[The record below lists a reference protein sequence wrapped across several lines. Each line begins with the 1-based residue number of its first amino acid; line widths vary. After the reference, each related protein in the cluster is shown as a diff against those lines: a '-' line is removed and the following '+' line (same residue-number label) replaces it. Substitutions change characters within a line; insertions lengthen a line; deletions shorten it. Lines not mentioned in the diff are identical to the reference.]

1 MIHKKAQGCLPGPT
15 HDYTLCPRL
24 HDLHKRSMIKEATHP
39 CTLSVYVEEERER
52 CLYKHPIFIRDML
65 SGDREY
71 ACFWKRLPFNYTVK
85 LVLALKQRFFLLPP
99 YSRYLST
106 SLWQLQ
112 WYVICLSTKKHS
124 IHPRLISERRDQ
136 ELCLKHKPSDHS
148 HPLPD
153 TSPFL
158 TTHPSHN

>member
-1 MIHKKAQGCLPGPT
+1 MNTRGCLPGPT
-15 HDYTLCPRL
+15 HDYTLCPWL
-24 HDLHKRSMIKEATHP
+24 HDLHERSMIKKPTHP
-39 CTLSVYVEEERER
+39 RTLGICVEEERER
-52 CLYKHPIFIRDML
+52 CLHKYPIFIRDML

-71 ACFWKRLPFNYTVK
+71 ACCRARLPFNYTVK
-85 LVLALKQRFFLLPP
+85 LVLAQRQRFLLLPP

-106 SLWQLQ
+106 TPWQLR

-124 IHPRLISERRDQ
+124 IHPSLISERRDQ

-148 HPLPD
+148 HPLLDP
-153 TSPFL
+153 SPFL